1 MSSDMAIITFKET
14 QRKAR
19 EHLSDLL
26 DLGKRLALWQVDFI
40 ETMAERKEA
49 LTPGQIAKIYEI
61 FEQRC

>member
-1 MSSDMAIITFKET
+1 MAIITFKET

-19 EHLSDLL
+19 VHLQDLL
-26 DLGKRLALWQVDFI
+26 DLERGLTRWEVDFI
-40 ETMAERKEA
+40 ENMAEREGA